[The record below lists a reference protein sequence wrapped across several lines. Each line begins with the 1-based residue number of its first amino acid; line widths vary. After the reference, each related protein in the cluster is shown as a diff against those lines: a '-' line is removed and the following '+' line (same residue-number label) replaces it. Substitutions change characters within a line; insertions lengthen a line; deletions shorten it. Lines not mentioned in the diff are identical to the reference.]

1 MALAPGLLYGFVMKR
16 TFGYGLS
23 VGVVWAAL
31 ALACSAYP
39 GEGSAD
45 DVPAAASA
53 EVAPVV
59 APSAEPVEVPEIA
72 VDEVAPVK
80 RGTFEAG
87 LVVHVGKRHYL
98 VLDAQPSLD
107 VADGKPE
114 VVSSRD
120 DGVYAVTRA
129 ALADKVPASA
139 KSIEG
144 QRLHLA
150 AKGLGVCDAFAEAP
164 VLLGRVSPDGSD
176 DARFRGEGRDD
187 KDNPVPAPSRAAMA
201 EELWTM
207 AEGAI
212 VLAMPLRP
220 EGRCDAATY
229 AMPSTSRVGSAVAP
243 ADDTT
248 TTRAL
253 AAFRALPEYTK
264 HAKEYLAWAKEMEST
279 VTAPTWD
286 RHGESDANVHEV
298 RLAGVRYV
306 WVSAGVTDGGCGDF
320 GAELSALFREGD
332 DGALEIVRTLDSFS
346 SELEALVDREG
357 GVELVFPEAHVAP
370 DGAQVER
377 LEVRSYGCRC

>member
-1 MALAPGLLYGFVMKR
+1 MALASALLYGFGMKR

-23 VGVVWAAL
+23 FGVVWAAL
-31 ALACSAYP
+31 ALACSAAP
-39 GEGSAD
+39 GEDLAEGTA
-45 DVPAAASA
+45 PAAVG
-53 EVAPVV
+53 EVEPAVAAIEAPVEGASLEASE
-59 APSAEPVEVPEIA
+59 APPVQ
-72 VDEVAPVK
+72 

-98 VLDAQPSLD
+98 VLDAQPSL
-107 VADGKPE
+107 AGAAGRPE
-114 VVSSRD
+114 VVSGRD
-120 DGVYAVTRA
+120 DGVYAVTRGVE
-129 ALADKVPASA
+129 ADKVPASA
-139 KSIEG
+139 TALQG

-150 AKGLGVCDAFAEAP
+150 AKGLGVCSAFAEAP

-176 DARFRGEGRDD
+176 DARFRGEGRDED
-187 KDNPVPAPSRAAMA
+187 DRPIPAPSRDVMA

-207 AEGAI
+207 SEGAI

-220 EGRCDAATY
+220 EGKCDAATY
-229 AMPSTSRVGSAVAP
+229 AVPSTSHVGSAVAP
-243 ADDTT
+243 ADDAT
-248 TTRAL
+248 TTRGL

-264 HAKEYLAWAKEMEST
+264 HAADYLAWAKEMDST

-286 RHGESDANVHEV
+286 RHGESDPKVHEV
-298 RLAGVRYV
+298 RLGGARYV

-332 DGALEIVRTLDSFS
+332 AGALELVRTFDGASF
-346 SELEALVDREG
+346 ELEALVEREG

-370 DGAQVER
+370 DGSEIER